1 MRYSFDKFKT
11 AYQRQLFDEL
21 NAVAATAPSED
32 AGDDEIMDYAVRLYD
47 KYSVCRYPFI
57 SIQHALDEPRAD
69 LRQLYERLVS
79 GGSTLQYLLR
89 GILMDNRDSIIAA
102 QVRDGRRETA
112 IEALQEAERHASD
125 MPERWRRELWYR
137 MALAYAYGDERGRS
151 AVRAQEYFEKGFS
164 AGDERCHEHLVR
176 LVKEYG
182 TDGRGKV
189 RAPLGQRLRSA
200 MSLKVDESDVRS
212 SSYGVFRASCLV
224 VGLAAAAYLGYR
236 CLTTQFD
243 WQSLVNWNMM
253 TSPLS
258 SVLAL
263 VVWVLYIPNWISF
276 KIKSYKVDPETGKK
290 TRNRDMV
297 DNAYEWVFP
306 FFANLILI
314 PFVITVA
321 LFYAIM
327 GLFSAVAAI
336 MPVAAAV
343 VAVVVTVS
351 IYRVSGKLRPYRIRK
366 AVVMLLMAFYVA
378 MVVWIG
384 TLL

>member
-57 SIQHALDEPRAD
+57 SIQHALDELRAD

-102 QVRDGRRETA
+102 RVREDRRETIA
-112 IEALQEAERHASD
+112 EAYQEAEIHASD
-125 MPERWRRELWYR
+125 MPERWQRELWFR
-137 MALAYAYGDERGRS
+137 MAMAYSYDDNS
-151 AVRAQEYFEKGFS
+151 HSLSKAQEYLEKGVA
-164 AGDERCHEHLVR
+164 AGDERCREHLDG
-176 LVKEYG
+176 LLKKYG
-182 TDGRGKV
+182 TDSRGKV
-189 RAPLGQRLRSA
+189 RVPLGQRLRNALS
-200 MSLKVDESDVRS
+200 MRVDESDVRS
-212 SSYGVFRASCLV
+212 SSYGVFRVSCLV
-224 VGLAAAAYLGYR
+224 VGLVAAAYLGYR
-236 CLTTQFD
+236 CFTTQFD

-258 SVLAL
+258 SVLVL
-263 VVWVLYIPNWISF
+263 VSWGLYIPNWISF
-276 KIKSYKVDPETGKK
+276 KIKSYDVDTNTGKM
-290 TRNRDMV
+290 TRNRNV
-297 DNAYEWVFP
+297 VNSAYEWVFP

-314 PFVITVA
+314 PFMITVA

-327 GLFSAVAAI
+327 GLFSV
-336 MPVAAAV
+336 MVTVVPVLAAV
-343 VAVVVTVS
+343 FAAVLTVL

>member
-102 QVRDGRRETA
+102 RVREDRRETIA
-112 IEALQEAERHASD
+112 EAYHEAEIHASD
-125 MPERWRRELWYR
+125 MPERWQRELWFR
-137 MALAYAYGDERGRS
+137 MAMAYSYDDNS
-151 AVRAQEYFEKGFS
+151 HSLSKAQEYLEKGVA
-164 AGDERCHEHLVR
+164 AGDERCREHLDG
-176 LVKEYG
+176 LLKKYG
-182 TDGRGKV
+182 TDSRGKV
-189 RAPLGQRLRSA
+189 RVPLGQRLRNALS
-200 MSLKVDESDVRS
+200 MRVDESDVRS
-212 SSYGVFRASCLV
+212 SSYGVFRVSCLV
-224 VGLAAAAYLGYR
+224 VGLVAAAYLGYR
-236 CLTTQFD
+236 CFTTQFD

-258 SVLAL
+258 SVLVL
-263 VVWVLYIPNWISF
+263 VSWGLYIPNWISF
-276 KIKSYKVDPETGKK
+276 KIKSYDVDTNTGKM
-290 TRNRDMV
+290 TRNRNV
-297 DNAYEWVFP
+297 VNSAYEWVFP

-314 PFVITVA
+314 PFMITVA

-327 GLFSAVAAI
+327 GLFSV
-336 MPVAAAV
+336 MVTVVPVLAAV
-343 VAVVVTVS
+343 FAAVLTVL

-384 TLL
+384 MLL

>member
-102 QVRDGRRETA
+102 RVREDRRETIA
-112 IEALQEAERHASD
+112 EAYHEAEIHASD
-125 MPERWRRELWYR
+125 MPERWQRELWFR
-137 MALAYAYGDERGRS
+137 MAMAYIYDDNS
-151 AVRAQEYFEKGFS
+151 HSLSKAQEYLEKGVA
-164 AGDERCHEHLVR
+164 AGDERCREHLDG
-176 LVKEYG
+176 LLKKYG
-182 TDGRGKV
+182 TDSRGKV
-189 RAPLGQRLRSA
+189 RVPLGQRLRNALS
-200 MSLKVDESDVRS
+200 MRIDESDVRS
-212 SSYGVFRASCLV
+212 SSYGVFRVSCLV
-224 VGLAAAAYLGYR
+224 VGLVAAAYLGYR
-236 CLTTQFD
+236 CFTTQFD

-258 SVLAL
+258 SVLVL
-263 VVWVLYIPNWISF
+263 VSWGLYIPNWISF
-276 KIKSYKVDPETGKK
+276 KIKSYDVDTNTGKM
-290 TRNRDMV
+290 TRNRNV
-297 DNAYEWVFP
+297 VNSAYEWVFP

-314 PFVITVA
+314 PFMITVA

-327 GLFSAVAAI
+327 GLFSV
-336 MPVAAAV
+336 MVTVVPVLAAV
-343 VAVVVTVS
+343 FAAVLTVL

>member
-57 SIQHALDEPRAD
+57 SIQHSLDEPRAD

-102 QVRDGRRETA
+102 RVREDRRETIA
-112 IEALQEAERHASD
+112 EAYHEAEIHASD
-125 MPERWRRELWYR
+125 MPERWQRELWFR
-137 MALAYAYGDERGRS
+137 MAMAYSYDDNS
-151 AVRAQEYFEKGFS
+151 HSLSKAQEYLEKGVA
-164 AGDERCHEHLVR
+164 AGDERCREHLDG
-176 LVKEYG
+176 LLKKYG
-182 TDGRGKV
+182 TDSRGKV
-189 RAPLGQRLRSA
+189 RVPLGQRLRNALS
-200 MSLKVDESDVRS
+200 MRVDESDVRS
-212 SSYGVFRASCLV
+212 SSYGVFRVSCLV
-224 VGLAAAAYLGYR
+224 VGLVAAAYLGYR
-236 CLTTQFD
+236 CFTTQFD

-258 SVLAL
+258 SVLVL
-263 VVWVLYIPNWISF
+263 VSWGLYIPNWISF
-276 KIKSYKVDPETGKK
+276 KIKSYDVDTNTGKM
-290 TRNRDMV
+290 TRNRNV
-297 DNAYEWVFP
+297 VNSAYEWVFP

-314 PFVITVA
+314 PFMITVA

-327 GLFSAVAAI
+327 GLFSV
-336 MPVAAAV
+336 MVTVVPVLAAV
-343 VAVVVTVS
+343 FAAVLTVL

>member
-102 QVRDGRRETA
+102 RVREDRRETIA
-112 IEALQEAERHASD
+112 EAYHEAEIHASD
-125 MPERWRRELWYR
+125 MPERWRRELWFR
-137 MALAYAYGDERGRS
+137 MAMAYSYDDNS
-151 AVRAQEYFEKGFS
+151 HSLSKAQEYLEKGVA
-164 AGDERCHEHLVR
+164 AGDERCREHLDG
-176 LVKEYG
+176 LLKKYG
-182 TDGRGKV
+182 TDSRGKV
-189 RAPLGQRLRSA
+189 RVPLGQRLRNALS
-200 MSLKVDESDVRS
+200 MRVDESDVRS
-212 SSYGVFRASCLV
+212 SSYGVFRVSCLV
-224 VGLAAAAYLGYR
+224 VGLVAAAYLGYR
-236 CLTTQFD
+236 CFTTQFD

-258 SVLAL
+258 SVLVL
-263 VVWVLYIPNWISF
+263 VSWGLYIPNWISF
-276 KIKSYKVDPETGKK
+276 KIKSYDVDTNTGKM
-290 TRNRDMV
+290 TRNRNV
-297 DNAYEWVFP
+297 VNNAYEWVFP

-314 PFVITVA
+314 PFMITVA

-327 GLFSAVAAI
+327 GLFSV
-336 MPVAAAV
+336 MVTVVPVLAAV
-343 VAVVVTVS
+343 FAAVLTVL

-378 MVVWIG
+378 MVVLIG